1 MTRNLIVDGT
11 KEVIANGRAMTMHA
25 ISKPTDYTHQRIV
38 GYAVTLEDA
47 HLFAAA
53 EEMREAAH
61 QTEWF
66 IENGRELGFV
76 PVAPSEPALKAVK
89 AALSKS
95 EVR

>member
-1 MTRNLIVDGT
+1 MTRSLIVDGT
-11 KEVIANGRAMTMHA
+11 KEVIANGRPSVMHA

-53 EEMREAAH
+53 EEMREA
-61 QTEWF
+61 
-66 IENGRELGFV
+66 L
-76 PVAPSEPALKAVK
+76 SALVERGTDSPEHMAAE